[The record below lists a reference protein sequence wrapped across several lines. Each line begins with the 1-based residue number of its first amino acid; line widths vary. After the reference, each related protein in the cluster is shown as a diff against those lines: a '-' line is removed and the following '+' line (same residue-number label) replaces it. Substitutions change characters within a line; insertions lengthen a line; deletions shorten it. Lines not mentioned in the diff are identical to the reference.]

1 MPFEGGFFTI
11 LCGLLL
17 AVSVFYMSGQPAIL
31 RVGVAALGVAAGF
44 VAYFLTRR
52 HVRRR

>member
-17 AVSVFYMSGQPAIL
+17 AVSVFYMSAQPAAV
-31 RVGVAALGVAAGF
+31 RVGVAALGIAAG
-44 VAYFLTRR
+44 VLAYFLTRR